1 MQKDQMQTLEE
12 AKDVLK
18 KAGVADD
25 EMAVLERQ
33 LLPPANDPTTKDTGR
48 QLGFVSA
55 GLQQNGGETTA
66 NREDI
71 ELPEDSESEDEDKV
85 EIAQKEVPAA
95 VFGGLVRKRD
105 EEAGENGEEGN
116 ETNTKERTE
125 DDGHLGARERF
136 KKRRGA

>member
-33 LLPPANDPTTKDTGR
+33 LLPPANDPTTNDTGR
-48 QLGFVSA
+48 RLGFVSA

-105 EEAGENGEEGN
+105 EEAGEDAEGN
-116 ETNTKERTE
+116 ESNTKENTD
-125 DDGHLGARERF
+125 DDGKLGARERF